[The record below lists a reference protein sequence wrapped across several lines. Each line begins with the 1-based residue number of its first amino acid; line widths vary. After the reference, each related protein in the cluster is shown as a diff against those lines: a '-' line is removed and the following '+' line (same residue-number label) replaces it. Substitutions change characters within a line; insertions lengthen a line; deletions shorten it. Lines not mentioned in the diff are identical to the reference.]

1 LGNGSPWANSL
12 ANITGKTDNTLENK
26 NLDCDV
32 SSSSSLNSS
41 ESYDTVQDS
50 DIYLSDFNET
60 NNDEL
65 HKSDSHGQIS
75 TATEP
80 VNVDSQ
86 IPKSSASP
94 AYHPASQIK
103 LYNKS
108 SHTAAL
114 IRLGPFGNLST
125 VVFDMCFNHHGK
137 KEDWFSKE
145 SAAFNIEELILFYGA
160 YRKNQQAKMTL
171 KFHAQT
177 SQPVQIE
184 VNKDKLILQSGQL
197 YLVGDLA
204 QKVKLLALC
213 DHALKVYVNQAFP
226 ECSFSEFMDFY

>member
-12 ANITGKTDNTLENK
+12 SNITGKNDNTLENK

-60 NNDEL
+60 NNGEL
-65 HKSDSHGQIS
+65 HKSESREQIS

-80 VNVDSQ
+80 LNVDSP
-86 IPKSSASP
+86 IPKPSASP

-137 KEDWFSKE
+137 KEDWNAKE

-160 YRKNQQAKMTL
+160 YRKNRQAKMLRFTVYKQWITAGIISIYLSCHHARKDSLWQCL
-171 KFHAQT
+171 KRSIIKFRYYAH
-177 SQPVQIE
+177 
-184 VNKDKLILQSGQL
+184 
-197 YLVGDLA
+197 
-204 QKVKLLALC
+204 LLA
-213 DHALKVYVNQAFP
+213 HSQRSFKVGLMAY
-226 ECSFSEFMDFY
+226 